1 MSIGTLAV
9 QETFVRWPAFEALSE
24 ALTDRLALSGAA
36 LAAMMLVWASG
47 VEASAG
53 DGGGGGGAMMV
64 AERSPTPVEE
74 RVRTGY
80 LEDEAVCGFWTE
92 RLLSA
97 LYHLVAG
104 RPDMERMQGTPG
116 VERVSFITKDARRLG
131 GYKLRAYPDANRQ
144 PRGYLLIAQGNAMLA
159 DQVAGEY
166 RFFQA
171 DGLDVYVYDYR
182 GYGISEGRSRFFA
195 IRSDYI
201 EIIEQLNR
209 AGYAS
214 RFLYGM
220 SLGGVFML
228 NAIGAEV
235 DHDAALI
242 DSPPSRISSYGCPPQ
257 YDPVANLPEDGA
269 RLGFIFGHR
278 DTVVP
283 PGAWRELSEAA
294 RARGAVVLEREEFA
308 HPLMDRDLSAR
319 RARFELVRAF
329 FARPHSVTRRQVRSS
344 ASSPARGA
352 EHLNARRERDE
363 GQGAGS
369 GAAADHVPAIA
380 ENGGGQAMARRWQIG
395 AAVQRS
401 ASRVVHL
408 MLAEDVAGG
417 QCLAARD
424 VQAALP
430 ARRPSARCGAWACR
444 GRASSGR

>member
-1 MSIGTLAV
+1 M
-9 QETFVRWPAFEALSE
+9 RWPVCEALHE
-24 ALTDRLALSGAA
+24 ALTDRPALGGAA
-36 LAAMMLVWASG
+36 LAAIMLAWASG

-53 DGGGGGGAMMV
+53 DGGAMMV
-64 AERSPTPVEE
+64 GERLPTPVEE
-74 RVRTGY
+74 RVRTGN

-104 RPDMERMQGTPG
+104 RPDMERVQGIPG
-116 VERVSFITKDARRLG
+116 VERVSFITKDGRRLG
-131 GYKLRAYPDANRQ
+131 GYKLRAHADEGRQ

-159 DQVAGEY
+159 DQVAGEF

-171 DGLDVYVYDYR
+171 DGFDVYVYDYR

-195 IRSDYI
+195 IRTDYI

-209 AGYAS
+209 AGYSS

-242 DSPPSRISSYGCPPQ
+242 DSPPSRISAYGCPPQ
-257 YDPVANLPEDGA
+257 YDPVANLPEAGA

-294 RARGAVVLEREEFA
+294 RERGAVVLEREEFA

-329 FARPHSVTRRQVRSS
+329 FAGRTR
-344 ASSPARGA
+344 
-352 EHLNARRERDE
+352 
-363 GQGAGS
+363 
-369 GAAADHVPAIA
+369 
-380 ENGGGQAMARRWQIG
+380 
-395 AAVQRS
+395 
-401 ASRVVHL
+401 
-408 MLAEDVAGG
+408 
-417 QCLAARD
+417 
-424 VQAALP
+424 
-430 ARRPSARCGAWACR
+430 
-444 GRASSGR
+444 

>member
-1 MSIGTLAV
+1 M
-9 QETFVRWPAFEALSE
+9 QEAFVRPAFEAPNE
-24 ALTDRLALSGAA
+24 ALTEGLVLGGTA
-36 LAAMMLVWASG
+36 LAALMLVWTAG
-47 VEASAG
+47 VEASAS
-53 DGGGGGGAMMV
+53 DGGGGAMMV
-64 AERSPTPVEE
+64 GERSPTPVEE

-104 RPDMERMQGTPG
+104 RPDMERVQGIPG

-131 GYKLRAYPDANRQ
+131 GYKLRAYPDAGRQ

-159 DQVAGEY
+159 DQVAGEF
-166 RFFQA
+166 RFLQA

-195 IRSDYI
+195 IRSDYV

-283 PGAWRELSEAA
+283 PGAWHELSEAA

-329 FARPHSVTRRQVRSS
+329 FAGRTR
-344 ASSPARGA
+344 
-352 EHLNARRERDE
+352 
-363 GQGAGS
+363 
-369 GAAADHVPAIA
+369 
-380 ENGGGQAMARRWQIG
+380 
-395 AAVQRS
+395 
-401 ASRVVHL
+401 
-408 MLAEDVAGG
+408 
-417 QCLAARD
+417 
-424 VQAALP
+424 
-430 ARRPSARCGAWACR
+430 
-444 GRASSGR
+444 

>member
-1 MSIGTLAV
+1 MRRLVRLLVIGVVAGLAV
-9 QETFVRWPAFEALSE
+9 AGWQAWQTRPLKVQEAAVRWPAFEALNE
-24 ALTDRLALSGAA
+24 ALTDRLALGGAA

-53 DGGGGGGAMMV
+53 DGGGGAMMV
-64 AERSPTPVEE
+64 GERSPTPVEE

-92 RLLSA
+92 RLLAA

-104 RPDMERMQGTPG
+104 RPDMEHVQGIPG
-116 VERVSFITKDARRLG
+116 LERVSFITKDGRRLG
-131 GYKLRAYPDANRQ
+131 GYKLRAYPDAGRQ
-144 PRGYLLIAQGNAMLA
+144 SRGYLLIAQGNAMLA
-159 DQVAGEY
+159 DQVAGEF
-166 RFFQA
+166 RFLQA
-171 DGLDVYVYDYR
+171 DGFDVYVYDYR

-283 PGAWRELSEAA
+283 PGAWHELSEAA

-329 FARPHSVTRRQVRSS
+329 FAGRTR
-344 ASSPARGA
+344 
-352 EHLNARRERDE
+352 
-363 GQGAGS
+363 
-369 GAAADHVPAIA
+369 
-380 ENGGGQAMARRWQIG
+380 
-395 AAVQRS
+395 
-401 ASRVVHL
+401 
-408 MLAEDVAGG
+408 
-417 QCLAARD
+417 
-424 VQAALP
+424 
-430 ARRPSARCGAWACR
+430 
-444 GRASSGR
+444 